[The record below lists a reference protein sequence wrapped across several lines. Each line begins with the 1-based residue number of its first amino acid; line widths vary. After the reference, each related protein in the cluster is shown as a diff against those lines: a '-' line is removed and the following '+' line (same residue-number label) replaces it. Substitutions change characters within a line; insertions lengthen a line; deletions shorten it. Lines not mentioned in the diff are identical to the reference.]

1 VSDAARVRAS
11 ASERNEQRR
20 RLSEDVPFK
29 TRYCVILNR
38 YCKKIGI
45 VKRQST
51 IPLFFSHGIYSCS
64 YQLMLMQGTE
74 EEEGDRAAEGP
85 GWPHK
90 KLRSQSALLC
100 RCLRRNQCQVRQ
112 YHLQVIRSGTSML
125 LNTCF
130 FPI

>member
-51 IPLFFSHGIYSCS
+51 IPLFFFLTVFILAPTNWCWCREQRKKRGIG
-64 YQLMLMQGTE
+64 QQ
-74 EEEGDRAAEGP
+74 
-85 GWPHK
+85 K
-90 KLRSQSALLC
+90 ALDG
-100 RCLRRNQCQVRQ
+100 RTKN
-112 YHLQVIRSGTSML
+112 
-125 LNTCF
+125 
-130 FPI
+130 